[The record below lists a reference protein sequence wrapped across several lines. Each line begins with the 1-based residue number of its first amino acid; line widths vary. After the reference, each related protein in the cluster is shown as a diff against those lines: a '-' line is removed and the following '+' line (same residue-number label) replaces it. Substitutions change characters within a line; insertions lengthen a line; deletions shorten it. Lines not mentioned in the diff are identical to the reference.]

1 MNSDWTLFTAD
12 DEPQYRAVL
21 EGYLV
26 FLRQDAPTA
35 SSSGR
40 KAKRQRGSKANAG
53 AWFIHILLPDDERRI
68 AYLSG
73 EGFSTGV
80 TFERAR
86 ELAFQKVHE
95 LRKKL
100 EKRG

>member
-1 MNSDWTLFTAD
+1 MNSDWTLFGAD

-35 SSSGR
+35 SSGR
-40 KAKRQRGSKANAG
+40 KAKRQRGSQANSG
-53 AWFIHILLPDDERRI
+53 PWFIHILLPDEERRN

-80 TFERAR
+80 TFERAQ
-86 ELAFQKVHE
+86 ELAFAKVRE
-95 LRKKL
+95 LRGKL